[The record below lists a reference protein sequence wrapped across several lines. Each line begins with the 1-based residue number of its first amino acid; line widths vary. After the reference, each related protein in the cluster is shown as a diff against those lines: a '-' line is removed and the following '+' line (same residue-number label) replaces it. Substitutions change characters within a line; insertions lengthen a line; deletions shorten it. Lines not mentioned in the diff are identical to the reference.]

1 MIFMKLFYRYN
12 YNCPS
17 RKAIQVFMNSIKT
30 KNSGFI
36 SLSDN
41 CVCKTYNYE
50 ITIIFNNA

>member
-1 MIFMKLFYRYN
+1 MKLFYRYN

-41 CVCKTYNYE
+41 CVCKTDNYE
-50 ITIIFNNA
+50 ITIIFNNN